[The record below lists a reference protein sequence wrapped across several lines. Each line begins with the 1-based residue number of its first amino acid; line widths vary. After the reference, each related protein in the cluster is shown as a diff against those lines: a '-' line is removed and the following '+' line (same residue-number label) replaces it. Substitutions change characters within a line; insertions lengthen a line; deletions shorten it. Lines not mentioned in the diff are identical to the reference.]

1 MKSLNIIVNRKI
13 KEIEDYE
20 KTNPCKEPKLFEA
33 SMTITYSQLKEI
45 KKDLEVLEIIKKKY
59 VDIPL
64 ISLLRRDAYS
74 RYDYENKVNEYILE
88 KYNERL
94 YLIPMCLTLE
104 ELIKIRKWMEGDEN
118 EIKKSN

>member
-1 MKSLNIIVNRKI
+1 MKSLEIVNKI
-13 KEIEDYE
+13 QNDLNECFSRYDVS
-20 KTNPCKEPKLFEA
+20 T
-33 SMTITYSQLKEI
+33 MTIQKPDFYAKEWEQI
-45 KKDLEVLEIIKKKY
+45 KQDLEVLEIIKKKY

-74 RYDYENKVNEYILE
+74 RYYSENKVNEYILE

-118 EIKKSN
+118 EVKKSN